1 MNNLIMRFCVAAGLV
16 LAASQTWAVNCGAL
30 PEWSSTTAYTGGT
43 QVKELGKA
51 YKANWWSQGQSPATH
66 SGQYQEWTL
75 LGVCD
80 GVTTSS
86 SASSIASSV
95 KTSLSSS
102 KTSSATSSATSSVVS
117 STGGSC
123 TSPQYVAGTSYA
135 AGQLVKN
142 VGNEYRCTVPGWCSS
157 TSAWAYAP
165 GTGSAWTQAWE
176 LVRSCSATS
185 SSVATSSSRPSSSV
199 ATSSSTGSSQS
210 SVNNGLPKHALVGYW
225 HNFDNG
231 SGLLRVADVDNSWD
245 VIVIAFADDAGNGSV
260 AFNLDPALNKAQ
272 FIADVAAKRAAGKKV
287 VLSFGGQN
295 GTVTLN
301 NATNLANFVNST
313 SAILTEYGFD
323 GIDIDLESG
332 ANVSWGAP
340 VITNLISAVK
350 QLKAKHPQL
359 YLSMAPEHPYVQ
371 GGYIAATGIWGAYLP
386 LIDGLRNE
394 LNILHVQLYNNG
406 GLATPYSNTALQ
418 AGTVDMMVASA
429 LMLIEGF
436 PIANNTTWVGLRP
449 DQVALGLPSGAK
461 AANSGQATT
470 ADIARAL
477 NCLTKLADCGS
488 VKPKVAYPSF
498 RGVMTWSINWDVND
512 GKPFSVP
519 VSAALKTLP

>member
-1 MNNLIMRFCVAAGLV
+1 MKTLMMRFIVAAGLV
-16 LAASQTWAVNCGAL
+16 LTASQTWAVNCSSL
-30 PEWSSTTAYTGGT
+30 PEWNSTTAYTGGA
-43 QVKELGKA
+43 QVKESGKA
-51 YKANWWSQGQSPATH
+51 YRANWWTQGQSPATH
-66 SGQYQEWTL
+66 SGQYQEWAL
-75 LGVCD
+75 LGACD

-86 SASSIASSV
+86 SVASSAKTSSV
-95 KTSLSSS
+95 VSTSSV
-102 KTSSATSSATSSVVS
+102 KTSSATSVATSSAGS
-117 STGGSC
+117 SC

-135 AGQLVKN
+135 AGQLVQN
-142 VGNEYRCTVPGWCSS
+142 LGNEYRCTIAGWCSS
-157 TSAWAYAP
+157 ASAWAYAP
-165 GTGSAWTQAWE
+165 GSGSAWTQAWE
-176 LVRSCSATS
+176 QVRACSVNS
-185 SSVATSSSRPSSSV
+185 SSVATTSSGSSSSM
-199 ATSSSTGSSQS
+199 ATTSSAGSSQS

-260 AFNLDPALNKAQ
+260 KFALDPALNKAQ

-301 NATNLANFVNST
+301 NATNVANFVSST
-313 SAILTEYGFD
+313 AAILNEYGFD

-340 VITNLISAVK
+340 VISNLVTAVK
-350 QLKAKHPQL
+350 QLKSSFPNL

-371 GGYIAATGIWGAYLP
+371 GGYIAASGIWGAYLP

-394 LNILHVQLYNNG
+394 LSILHVQLYNNG
-406 GLATPYSNTALQ
+406 GLATPYSNSALQ

-449 DQVALGLPSGAK
+449 DQVAIGLPSGAK
-461 AANSGQATT
+461 AANSGQAST

-477 NCLTKLADCGS
+477 NCLTRLTDCGS
-488 VKPKVAYPSF
+488 VKPKAAYPTF
-498 RGVMTWSINWDVND
+498 RGVMTWSINWDVRD

-519 VSAALKTLP
+519 VSASLKALP